1 MAKNKENTEG
11 IPSNTLLKYY
21 MMERLLERISISKYN
36 ESFIFKG
43 GFLIS
48 SMIGI
53 TLRSILDIDATLK
66 GISIPQK
73 KIIVIIK
80 EIIAL
85 KLEDNISLN

>member
-1 MAKNKENTEG
+1 
-11 IPSNTLLKYY
+11 
-21 MMERLLERISISKYN
+21 MMERLLERISISKYK

-53 TLRSILDIDATLK
+53 NLRSTLDIDATFK
-66 GISIPQK
+66 GIPISQE

-85 KLEDNISLN
+85 KLEDNLILLKHQSKKLFSIY

>member
-1 MAKNKENTEG
+1 MIFNSPRQLKDWIKNKEITEG
-11 IPSNTLLKYY
+11 IPSNTLLNYY

-36 ESFIFKG
+36 ENFIFKG

-53 TLRSILDIDATLK
+53 NLRSTLDIDATLK
-66 GISIPQK
+66 GIPISQE

-80 EIIAL
+80 EI
-85 KLEDNISLN
+85 